1 MSLAETVLT
10 LAKTNQAKIVGLA
23 AIAVFLGY
31 SLTFRKSSGKVIKSS
46 LTNAAATLVYIFVF
60 SLTDNDIERWPLKS
74 EQHSQATAM
83 SNFLSL
89 LALPTSFVV

>member
-1 MSLAETVLT
+1 MTIEGLSNHLHKHQVQHQGTSALRISNPTQVIMSLAETVLT

-46 LTNAAATLVYIFVF
+46 LTNAAATLV
-60 SLTDNDIERWPLKS
+60 
-74 EQHSQATAM
+74 
-83 SNFLSL
+83 
-89 LALPTSFVV
+89 

>member
-31 SLTFRKSSGKVIKSS
+31 SLTFKKSSGKVIKAS
-46 LTNAAATLVYIFVF
+46 LTNSAIA
-60 SLTDNDIERWPLKS
+60 
-74 EQHSQATAM
+74 
-83 SNFLSL
+83 L
-89 LALPTSFVV
+89 L